1 MVQLINSIFSHTLVI
16 NGMFLLA
23 AIITGYG
30 IFRRKR

>member
-1 MVQLINSIFSHTLVI
+1 MVQLINSIFSHTLVV
-16 NGMFLLA
+16 NGLFLLA